1 MKFNSKYAYIL
12 SALFVLA
19 IVISSV
25 GAADLVKGDFGNEGF
40 QIDIP
45 SGSDFSKAATTN
57 LNFGDMAM
65 NMDVFENKGDNA
77 KDISSIIYFKD
88 GTPDK
93 EIVSDMFAD
102 LKKDGKVIEETDDLL
117 VVETQNS
124 NDFLNFD
131 IGNGFNDLWN
141 FADGIFSF
149 GDNNIDVSTQD
160 ADVKVSGDNG
170 INVADAEN
178 NTVSI
183 SSEGLH
189 VSDASGED
197 VSISADGVKVSG
209 GNDSDGESADANV
222 SVDADAFANVEN
234 GDYLICLKNSAND
247 QLIIITGNDLDLM
260 KSIAE
265 TASFS
270 EK

>member
-1 MKFNSKYAYIL
+1 MKINKYAYIF

-45 SGSDFSKAATTN
+45 SGSDFSKDAVTN
-57 LNFGDMAM
+57 LNVGDVSM
-65 NMDVFENKGDNA
+65 NMDVFENKGENA
-77 KDISSIIYFKD
+77 KDITSIIYLKD

-93 EIVSDMFAD
+93 QMVSDMFAD
-102 LKKDGKVIEETDDLL
+102 LKKDGKVLEETDNYI

-124 NDFLNFD
+124 NDFFNFD
-131 IGNGFNDLWN
+131 IGNGFDDLWG
-141 FADGIFSF
+141 FASGLFS
-149 GDNNIDVSTQD
+149 GEESSVDVSTQD
-160 ADVKVSGDNG
+160 ADVAVSTENG
-170 INVADAEN
+170 INVEDADN

-189 VSDASGED
+189 ISDANGED
-197 VSISADGVKVSG
+197 VSISTEGVKVSG
-209 GNDSDGESADANV
+209 VDDSTGESMDANV
-222 SVDADAFANVEN
+222 SVDAHTIENVGE
-234 GDYLICLKNSAND
+234 GDYFICIKNPTND
-247 QLIIITGNDLDLM
+247 QVIILTGNNLDLM

-270 EK
+270 EN

>member
-12 SALFVLA
+12 SAFFVLA

-45 SGSDFSKAATTN
+45 SGGDFSKAATTN
-57 LNFGDMAM
+57 LKFGDMSM

-93 EIVSDMFAD
+93 QMVSDMFAD
-102 LKKDGKVIEETDDLL
+102 LKKDGKVIEETDNYV
-117 VVETQNS
+117 VVENQNS

-131 IGNGFNDLWN
+131 IGNGFDDLWN
-141 FADGIFSF
+141 FATGIFG
-149 GDNNIDVSTQD
+149 GDNSVDVSTQD
-160 ADVKVSGDNG
+160 ADVKVSPDKG

-189 VSDASGED
+189 INDASGED

-222 SVDADAFANVEN
+222 SVDADAFANIYN
-234 GDYLICLKNSAND
+234 GDYFICIKNSGND
-247 QLIIITGNDLDLM
+247 QLIILTGNDLDLM